1 MQQTVAATRRGRLVQ
16 TIEPRGQRRRP
27 VVPPET
33 LLRPAYAT
41 ACTARRASLTSKQ
54 ADENRHYDRTR
65 TRAFRA
71 RHAPRPLEQQTVHVA
86 PPECRHDQRMRT
98 LRQSIC
104 RQRTGHHASRPAHHA
119 NCTGDRVRTHS
130 PSAAVHRRSF
140 NSIEGSSLAAR
151 ASGSLCE
158 TLVAKIERSV
168 QHVEPRR
175 G

>member
-33 LLRPAYAT
+33 LLPAYAT

-54 ADENRHYDRTR
+54 ADENRHYDHTR

-104 RQRTGHHASRPAHHA
+104 RQRTGHHASRPAPCA
-119 NCTGDRVRTHS
+119 TRTGDRAGTTTR
-130 PSAAVHRRSF
+130 SAAVHRRSF
-140 NSIEGSSLAAR
+140 NSIEGISLADC
-151 ASGSLCE
+151 ASCTLCE

-168 QHVEPRR
+168 QRVEPRR
-175 G
+175 R